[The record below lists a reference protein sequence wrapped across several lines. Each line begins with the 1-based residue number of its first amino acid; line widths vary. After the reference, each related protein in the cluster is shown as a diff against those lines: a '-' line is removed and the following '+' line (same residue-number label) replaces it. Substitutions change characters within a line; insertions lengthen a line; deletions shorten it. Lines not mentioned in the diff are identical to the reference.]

1 METWQELVDVL
12 IEAGQYDSP
21 HTMVRG
27 YPYRVLSVDEAN
39 NVFFAALR
47 HHSSEEIRVVKIPQ
61 RFQEP
66 LRTLLL
72 IMQLSTEDL
81 FFLQNVGTT
90 SDGEVFL
97 RASGE
102 DFSVYV

>member
-1 METWQELVDVL
+1 LETWQELVDVL

-21 HTMVRG
+21 HTMLRG
-27 YPYRVLSVDEAN
+27 YPYSVLRVDE
-39 NVFFAALR
+39 VHDEFFAALR
-47 HHSSEEIRVVKIPQ
+47 HHSTEEIRVVKIPQ

-72 IMQLSTEDL
+72 IMQFSTEDL

-90 SDGEVFL
+90 PDGEVIL

>member
-1 METWQELVDVL
+1 METWQEVVDVL

-21 HTMVRG
+21 HTMVRV
-27 YPYRVLSVDEAN
+27 YPYRVLWVDEVN
-39 NVFFAALR
+39 NEFFAPLR

-61 RFQEP
+61 RSREP
-66 LRTLLL
+66 VRTLLL
-72 IMQLSTEDL
+72 IMQFSTEDL
-81 FFLQNVGTT
+81 LLQNVGTT
-90 SDGEVFL
+90 PDGEVIL